1 MIRMVSVLALVAVG
15 SLSAACGSIAKDRA
29 APSASPMPVAGW
41 PTGPRNP
48 AITRTIRPAA
58 PAQLASPAPP
68 AYDPNWQN
76 QTVPSPQPTPRR
88 QFSIPQQGYYPREG
102 EIPQAPGYEYDFG
115 GPATFPPTVPME
127 GAALPESTTTLAG
140 RKKFT

>member
-1 MIRMVSVLALVAVG
+1 MIRTVSVLALVAVG
-15 SLSAACGSIAKDRA
+15 SLSAACGSIAKDRS
-29 APSASPMPVAGW
+29 APDASPLPVAGW
-41 PTGPRNP
+41 PNERRNP
-48 AITRTIRPAA
+48 AITRTIRPSV
-58 PAQLASPAPP
+58 PGQLAPP
-68 AYDPNWQN
+68 ATPGYDPDWQN
-76 QTVPSPQPTPRR
+76 QTVPSPQPIPRR

-127 GAALPESTTTLAG
+127 GAALPESVPTLAG